1 MIKWD
6 SVYIFSIR
14 PFGNIYEYRKVSFY
28 LYVVPCIRNV
38 QMLQWTYMCIGQ
50 TCSPPFASPS
60 SPASCMKVNSNPIF
74 TLLFR
79 CYKFI
84 YGAYG
89 IRLEEEIERV
99 ALRKIS
105 SEKFFVNRPWFVYRL
120 KFIVARDIRQRYS
133 YGVI

>member
-1 MIKWD
+1 
-6 SVYIFSIR
+6 
-14 PFGNIYEYRKVSFY
+14 
-28 LYVVPCIRNV
+28 
-38 QMLQWTYMCIGQ
+38 
-50 TCSPPFASPS
+50 
-60 SPASCMKVNSNPIF
+60 MKVNSNPIF

-105 SEKFFVNRPWFVYRL
+105 SEKFFVNRRDRL
-120 KFIVARDIRQRYS
+120 QFIVARDIRQRYS